1 MSYKIGD
8 LPLTT
13 LLPALSRAEDQL
25 ARLDEI
31 VRRSTIGEGYAE
43 RAHFSE
49 AAASMWVAGELVHI
63 EDLVLHD
70 ANMDVRTPTHEIT
83 IAHSILRSRRSITEQ
98 GSVWAITKAGM
109 EHLAGRRS
117 STMRRTG
124 AGENDQSHTLS
135 SSPADID
142 DGFATEMA
150 EIDAVLTRSTRTLL
164 RIDEEAKSDP
174 VVVGELFIRD
184 PDWDEDDRLSKWSSS
199 LREVEAL
206 PATLAAAILWDAW
219 ENLEPLQRQH
229 WLGGQLVNSYLRS
242 RGKVTSH
249 LFCLNVGLKS
259 IPREMRRSRNRTS
272 RLVAGLAAM
281 GIAAEVGIKEVIR
294 LGQAREQLQRKLRNK
309 RSSSS
314 LPALVDLLIASP
326 VVSSSLIVK
335 SLKISHRG
343 ALDLVS
349 ELGVRE
355 LTGRGSYRVWGI
367 L

>member
-1 MSYKIGD
+1 MSYKIDD

-31 VRRSTIGEGYAE
+31 VRRSPVGEGYAE

-70 ANMDVRTPTHEIT
+70 ANMDVRTPTHETT
-83 IAHSILRSRRSITEQ
+83 IAHSILWSRRSITEQ
-98 GSVWAITKAGM
+98 ESVWAITKAGI
-109 EHLAGRRS
+109 EHLIGRRS
-117 STMRRTG
+117 SPMHRTG
-124 AGENDQSHTLS
+124 AGEGDQSLTLS
-135 SSPADID
+135 SPRADID

-150 EIDAVLTRSTRTLL
+150 EIDAVLARSTRTLL
-164 RIDEEAKSDP
+164 RIDEERKSDP
-174 VVVGELFIRD
+174 VAVGELFIHD
-184 PDWDEDDRLSKWSSS
+184 PDWDEDDRLSNWRSS
-199 LREVEAL
+199 LQEVEAL

-219 ENLEPLQRQH
+219 ETLEPLQRQH
-229 WLGGQLVNSYLRS
+229 WLGGQLVSSYLRS

-272 RLVAGLAAM
+272 RLVAGLVAMAA
-281 GIAAEVGIKEVIR
+281 AAEIGIKEVIR

-314 LPALVDLLIASP
+314 LPGLVDLLITRP
-326 VVSSSLIVK
+326 VVSSSMIVE
-335 SLKISHRG
+335 SLKVSHRG
-343 ALDLVS
+343 ALNLVT